1 LAFSFALI
9 GVWSVILM
17 GVQRRAAE
25 AQARI
30 ADPAAPLPH
39 AVPPAGLRRDQAEP
53 SP

>member
-9 GVWSVILM
+9 GVWCVILM
-17 GVQRRAAE
+17 GVQRRATE

-39 AVPPAGLRRDQAEP
+39 ALPPSGLRRDPPEP